1 MKEQNKTPEKQ
12 LNKMVTSNLL
22 DAKLKTLVIRMFNE
36 LNENLNSIKKDQSEM
51 KDTLTEKKFK
61 KLRFLQYEAPYAI
74 LSS

>member
-1 MKEQNKTPEKQ
+1 MDI
-12 LNKMVTSNLL
+12 SNQS
-22 DAKLKTLVIRMFNE
+22 DTELKRLVIRMFNE